1 METQL
6 QHLSDASL
14 YPFARTNA
22 SSGRYLR
29 KCTPTYAGALACSM
43 HACMCIHTH
52 TQTHTQAHTQTQTQ
66 THNQAHSCTTRS
78 RRPLAATSG
87 TKLPPPPVPSGA
99 VSSASPATASE
110 LTYKHTQIRECV
122 CVCVCARARARAD
135 RWIHRN
141 KSSARANR

>member
-78 RRPLAATSG
+78 RRPLPLAATSG
-87 TKLPPPPVPSGA
+87 TKLPPPYTPVPCGA
-99 VSSASPATASE
+99 VACASPATASE

-122 CVCVCARARARAD
+122 CVCVCVRARASRQMD
-135 RWIHRN
+135 T
-141 KSSARANR
+141 